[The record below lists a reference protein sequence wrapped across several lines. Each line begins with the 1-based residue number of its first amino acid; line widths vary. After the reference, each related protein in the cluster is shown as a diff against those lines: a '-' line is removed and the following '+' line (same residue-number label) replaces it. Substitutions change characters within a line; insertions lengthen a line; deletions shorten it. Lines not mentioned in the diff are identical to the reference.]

1 MFRQCV
7 KVPSGFYSWP
17 GVVEWQRKTVNPPGA
32 HVECSDR
39 RPLDI
44 IRDIL
49 AVVEELNT
57 LKDVDAILDRVLGE
71 ARSMTGADAGSIFLR
86 EGDHL
91 RFSYVHNDTL
101 FRGPDASKHLYT
113 NYTVPINERSIVGYA
128 AKTGES
134 VVIDDAYALSG
145 REPYSFNKKF
155 DEETGYRT
163 RSMLTIPLKTFQD
176 RTVGVMQLLNARDC
190 DNRVRPFTK
199 DDIQYA
205 PLFANSASVTVERG
219 IMTREI
225 MLRMMKMAEMRD
237 PKETGGHVQRVG
249 AYSAEIYQTWARR
262 KGIDAL
268 TIKRNKDVLRLAAML
283 HDVGKVG
290 ISDTILKK
298 PGRFEPH
305 EAAIMHWHSVYG
317 AALFA
322 NTTSELDQLCLQIAL
337 GHHERWDGRGY
348 PGRLP
353 ENLGEVRELC
363 AEPIA
368 GEDIPI
374 AARITALA
382 DVYDALISVR
392 VYKEAWAEEQVLE
405 EIVKGRG
412 TQFDP
417 EVVDAFLEIQDVIRA
432 IHKKF
437 QG

>member
-1 MFRQCV
+1 MECTDRQ
-7 KVPSGFYSWP
+7 PY
-17 GVVEWQRKTVNPPGA
+17 
-32 HVECSDR
+32 
-39 RPLDI
+39 DI

-49 AVVEELNT
+49 TVIEELNT

-71 ARSMTGADAGSIFLR
+71 ARGMTNADAGSIFLV
-86 EGDHL
+86 ENGHL

-113 NYTVPINERSIVGYA
+113 DFAVPINEKSIVGYA
-128 AKTGES
+128 AMTGES
-134 VVIDDAYALSG
+134 LVIEDAYALSG
-145 REPYSFNKKF
+145 DEPYSFNKSF

-163 RSMLTIPLKTFQD
+163 RSMLTIPLKTFQS
-176 RTVGVMQLLNARDC
+176 RIVGVMQLINARDC
-190 DNRVRPFTK
+190 NDKPRPFSA

-205 PLFANSASVTVERG
+205 PLFANSASVTIERG

-237 PKETGGHVQRVG
+237 PKETGAHVQRVG
-249 AYSAEIYQTWARR
+249 AYTAEIYQHIARK
-262 KGIDAL
+262 KGLDEFAL
-268 TIKRNKDVLRLAAML
+268 RRNKDILRLAAML

-305 EAAIMHWHSVYG
+305 EAAIMKWHSVFG

-322 NTTSELDQLCLQIAL
+322 NTTSELDRLCMEIAL
-337 GHHERWDGRGY
+337 GHHERWDGNGY
-348 PGRLP
+348 PGKLP
-353 ENLGEVRELC
+353 KNLADARELC
-363 AEPIA
+363 VEPIG
-368 GEDIPI
+368 GEDIPL

-382 DVYDALISVR
+382 DVYDALISTR
-392 VYKEAWAEEQVLE
+392 VYKDAWPEEAVLE
-405 EIVKGRG
+405 EIMKGRG

-417 EVVDAFLEIQDVIRA
+417 EVVDAFMEIQDVIRA
-432 IHKKF
+432 IRHKY

>member
-1 MFRQCV
+1 MDCID
-7 KVPSGFYSWP
+7 
-17 GVVEWQRKTVNPPGA
+17 RKPY
-32 HVECSDR
+32 
-39 RPLDI
+39 DI

-49 AVVEELNT
+49 TVIEELNT

-71 ARSMTGADAGSIFLR
+71 ARAMTNADAGSIFLV
-86 EGDHL
+86 EGGHL

-101 FRGPDASKHLYT
+101 FRGADASKHIYT
-113 NYTVPINERSIVGYA
+113 SFAVPINEQSIVGYA
-128 AKTGES
+128 AMTGQS
-134 VVIDDAYALSG
+134 VVIDDAYALTG
-145 REPYSFNKKF
+145 TEPYSFNKKF

-163 RSMLTIPLKTFQD
+163 SSMLTIPLKTFQD
-176 RTVGVMQLLNARDC
+176 KTIGVMQLINARDC
-190 DNRVRPFTK
+190 DNVVRPFTE
-199 DDIQYA
+199 DDIQYG
-205 PLFANSASVTVERG
+205 PLFANSASVTIERG

-225 MLRMMKMAEMRD
+225 VLRMMKMAEMRD
-237 PKETGGHVQRVG
+237 PKETGAHVQRVG
-249 AYSAEIYQTWARR
+249 AYSAEIYQRWAQK
-262 KGIDAL
+262 KGLDEL
-268 TIKRNKDVLRLAAML
+268 EVKRNKDVLRLAAML

-305 EAAIMHWHSVYG
+305 EVAIMQWHSVYG

-322 NTTSELDQLCLQIAL
+322 STTSELDHLCLQIAL
-337 GHHERWDGRGY
+337 GHHERWDGKGY

-353 ENLGEVRELC
+353 GDLGEARELC
-363 AEPIA
+363 KESIA

-392 VYKEAWAEEQVLE
+392 VYKDAWPEEAVLE

-417 EVVDAFLEIQDVIRA
+417 DVVDCFLEIQDVIRA
-432 IHKKF
+432 IRHKY